1 MSSPCCAAHA
11 VVTLKAGRD
20 HSVRLRHPWVFSG
33 AVGGVDGSPGPG
45 EVVRVVSSDG
55 DPLGTG
61 CWSPT
66 SQIRIRMLTFG
77 PDESFSC
84 FDRVVGAIEARSSLV
99 QSEETDAVRLV
110 NAEADGLPGVV
121 VDRYGD
127 WAVCQFNTAG
137 AERMKNEVVVALR
150 DALPLRG
157 VYERSDADGRRYE
170 GLEES
175 NRPLVGEEPP
185 PRIEIHEGTV
195 RFLVD
200 VRAGHKTGFYLDQRD
215 NRRAVAAY
223 ARGCD
228 VLNVFAYTGG
238 FGIAALAG
246 GAKSA
251 THVDLSA
258 PSLELARENTTLNG
272 FPAPDDSFIV
282 GNAFEV
288 LRSFRDSRASF
299 DLIVLD
305 PPKFA
310 DAKGHLRGAARG
322 YKDINLLAMKLLR
335 PGGVLATFSCS
346 GLMTPDL
353 FGKVVAEAAIDARR
367 DFQIQRRMWQAPD
380 HPEGLL
386 FPEGLYLK
394 GLLLKD
400 QQ

>member
-1 MSSPCCAAHA
+1 MSSSCCASRA
-11 VVTLKAGRD
+11 VVTLKDGRD
-20 HSVRLRHPWVFSG
+20 HSVRRRHPWVFSG
-33 AVGGVDGSPGPG
+33 AVAGVEGSPGAG
-45 EVVRVVSSDG
+45 EVVRVVSAG
-55 DPLGTG
+55 GEALGTG

-66 SQIRIRMLTFG
+66 SQIRVRMLTFD
-77 PDESFSC
+77 PDEAFSC
-84 FDRVVGAIEARSSLV
+84 FDRVARAIEARDALAR
-99 QSEETDAVRLV
+99 SEETDALRLV

-150 DALPLRG
+150 DVLPLRG

-175 NRPLVGEEPP
+175 SRPLVGEEPP
-185 PRIEIHEGTV
+185 PRVEIHEGAV
-195 RFLVD
+195 RYLVD

-215 NRRAVAAY
+215 NRRVVASY
-223 ARGCD
+223 ARGLD

-238 FGIAALAG
+238 FGIAALAA

-251 THVDLSA
+251 THIDLSA
-258 PSLELARENTTLNG
+258 PSLGLARENTALNG
-272 FPAPDDSFIV
+272 FEASDGSFVV
-282 GNAFEV
+282 GNAFEI

-346 GLMTPDL
+346 GLMTSDL

-367 DFQIQRRMWQAPD
+367 DFQIQRRLWQAPD
-380 HPEGLL
+380 HPEGLF

-394 GLLLKD
+394 GLLLKEL
-400 QQ
+400 Q